1 MCLSWFSRRAGDLAT
16 SVLEIDPSN
25 SSDEKDNRPTK
36 LYPHPAPLR
45 HSGEKKTGERF
56 YLTRF
61 VTINPVSGAWILPE
75 AKI

>member
-45 HSGEKKTGERF
+45 HSGEISRMRCAVHGFLAGQEIMPLKT
-56 YLTRF
+56 
-61 VTINPVSGAWILPE
+61 
-75 AKI
+75 